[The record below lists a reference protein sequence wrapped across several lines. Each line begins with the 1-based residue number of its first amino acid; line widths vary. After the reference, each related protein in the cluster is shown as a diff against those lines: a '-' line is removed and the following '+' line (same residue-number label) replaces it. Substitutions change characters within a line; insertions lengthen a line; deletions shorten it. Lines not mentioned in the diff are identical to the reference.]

1 LWLAVHLH
9 RGSDDTLRL
18 ERLRGLAARVGIR
31 AVACGD
37 VHMHVRG
44 RRALQDC
51 MTAIRQH
58 CQVSEAGRFLFANG
72 ERHLRSQA
80 QLAELYP
87 LDLLAETLVI
97 ARRC

>member
-1 LWLAVHLH
+1 
-9 RGSDDTLRL
+9 LRN
-18 ERLRGLAARVGIR
+18 LAAQLGIR

-58 CQVSEAGRFLFANG
+58 CSVAEAGRYLYANG
-72 ERHLRSQA
+72 ERHLRTLEQM
-80 QLAELYP
+80 AELYP
-87 LDLLAETLVI
+87 ADLL
-97 ARRC
+97 